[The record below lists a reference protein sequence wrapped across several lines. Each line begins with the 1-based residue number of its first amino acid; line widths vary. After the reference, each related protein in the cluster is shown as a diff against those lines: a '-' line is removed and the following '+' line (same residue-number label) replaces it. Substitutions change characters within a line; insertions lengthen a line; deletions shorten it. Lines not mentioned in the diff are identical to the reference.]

1 MAEINFQIS
10 SRATILLGRE
20 NIAKAEGALIELIKN
35 TYDADASLCY
45 ILFDTKNDC
54 LYIIDNGTGMSENTI
69 QNNWMVIGTEN
80 KRIDYISEKKRIRS
94 GEKGIGR
101 FALDRLGSVCELY
114 TKTTTS
120 DNVLY
125 WKVNWSDFEKSNQ
138 MINEVKA
145 ELEYKSLSF
154 TEALPSCLKEN
165 LSNINAQIL
174 ENFENHTNIEFNTGT
189 IIKISSLR
197 DDWTEKKLQD
207 LKTSMGYLIPAIVE
221 NDEYNIVLQDSPTAE
236 PLLRQNNIQDEYD
249 YRVSATFTGEQFELT
264 IYRNEYNLNIMPDKL
279 FEEELFKNFPYRK
292 CDFEQ
297 GYFKKTYSI
306 QEMLGLQ
313 ENDPG
318 NLIEKMKAIGSFK
331 FEYYFMKQ
339 YVTDNHIN
347 TFFYKPIS
355 KHRKEWLSH
364 NYGIKLY
371 RDNFIIRPYGEP
383 NSDFADWLNL
393 TSRNAADPTGIGHKR
408 RTWKVL
414 NSQSNGIVYISRFK
428 NKLIADKSSREGII
442 DNEYYS
448 LFKNSLIAII
458 NKFEK
463 DRAEIGYACK
473 LYYDKTQEY
482 EQAKKD
488 ADEFIKKYKRE
499 KKRKTN
505 NNTNNA
511 NSKANDEDKHTE
523 ILVKALDA
531 RKQEAEDLL
540 SELKLMR
547 ALSTNGLITTSI
559 VHDLRGLT
567 GRIASRSEQ
576 FEEFIDDKDFLQELI
591 QGLKTDDRFLL
602 AWITV
607 ITTQLKR
614 DKRTRKLLNIYNA
627 ITSSTNL
634 IKSILTQKNVKLTL
648 TSKDRNFK
656 SRLFQT
662 DLDAILY
669 NLIINSCEAFERDCI
684 IDKEIC
690 IDLELKSDYYVIHYS
705 DNGKGVSKS
714 FENKYDIFKF
724 STTTKTDSNGNK
736 IGLGLGMHIVATTI
750 EEYNGKYVLV
760 DEDSRPG
767 FKLDIIIPLTG
778 SANNGK

>member
-45 ILFDTKNDC
+45 ILFDMDNDC
-54 LYIIDNGTGMSENTI
+54 LYIIDNGTGMTEDAI
-69 QNNWMVIGTEN
+69 KNNWMVIGTEN
-80 KRIDYISEKKRIRS
+80 KRIDYLSEKKRIRS

-114 TKTTTS
+114 TKTAAS
-120 DNVLY
+120 NNVLY

-145 ELEYKSLSF
+145 ELEYKSFSF
-154 TEALPSCLKEN
+154 TEALPSCVKEN
-165 LSNINAQIL
+165 MSNIDKQIL

-221 NDEYNIVLQDSPTAE
+221 NDEYNIILQDSPTAE

-264 IYRNEYNLNIMPDKL
+264 IYRNEYDLNIMPDKL

-297 GYFKKTYSI
+297 GYFNKTYSI

-313 ENDPG
+313 ENDPD

-339 YVTDNHIN
+339 TAPEALAQK
-347 TFFYKPIS
+347 FFYKPIS
-355 KHRKEWLSH
+355 KYRKNWLID

-393 TSRNAADPTGIGHKR
+393 NSRNATDPTGIGDKR

-448 LFKNSLIAII
+448 LFKNALISII
-458 NKFEK
+458 SKFEN
-463 DRAEIGYACK
+463 DRAEIGYACR
-473 LYYDKTQEY
+473 LYFDKIKEY
-482 EQAKKD
+482 EKAKKD
-488 ADEFIKKYKRE
+488 ADEFVKKYKRE
-499 KKRKTN
+499 KKRKNNNSTN
-505 NNTNNA
+505 NNTA
-511 NSKANDEDKHTE
+511 DEDDNTE

-547 ALSTNGLITTSI
+547 SLSTSGLITSSI
-559 VHDLRGLT
+559 VHDLRNLS
-567 GRIASRSEQ
+567 GRITSRAKLFKRFINDKSLLL
-576 FEEFIDDKDFLQELI
+576 EFIEALKDDDQ
-591 QGLKTDDRFLL
+591 FLL
-602 AWITV
+602 SWINI

-614 DKRTRKLLNIYNA
+614 DKRTRRLLNVYESIA
-627 ITSSTNL
+627 SSLRL
-634 IKSILTQKNVKLTL
+634 IETILRLKNVDLVL
-648 TSKDRNFK
+648 TSKSKTFK

-684 IDKEIC
+684 TDKKIY
-690 IDLELKSDYYVIHYS
+690 IDLELKNNNYIIHYA
-705 DNGKGVSKS
+705 DNGKGISKS
-714 FENKYDIFKF
+714 FDNKYDIFKF
-724 STTTKTDSNGNK
+724 STTTKTDMNGNK

-750 EEYNGKYVLV
+750 EEYNGKYTLI
-760 DEDSRPG
+760 DEDSQPG
-767 FKLDIIIPLTG
+767 FKLDITIPITG
-778 SANNGK
+778 SAYK